1 MKNQIAIIS
10 VVVGNSEPIDEMNSI
25 FHDYAGRIV
34 GRLGVP
40 YHKRDV
46 SIICIVMDAPEEE
59 VDSFTEKL
67 NSLPDVE
74 VSSMYTDIPLAAD
87 KE

>member
-1 MKNQIAIIS
+1 MENQIAIIS

-46 SIICIVMDAPEEE
+46 SVICIVMDAPDEE

-67 NSLPDVE
+67 SALPNVN
-74 VSSMYTDIPLAAD
+74 VSRMNADIPFAAD

>member
-1 MKNQIAIIS
+1 MENQITIIS

-25 FHDYAGRIV
+25 FHDNAGRIV

-46 SIICIVMDAPEEE
+46 SVICIVMDAPEEE

-67 NSLPDVE
+67 NTLPNVN
-74 VSSMYTDIPLAAD
+74 VSCMYADIPFAAHR
-87 KE
+87 E

>member
-1 MKNQIAIIS
+1 MENQIAIIS

-46 SIICIVMDAPEEE
+46 SVICIVMDAPDEE

-67 NSLPDVE
+67 SALPNVN
-74 VSSMYTDIPLAAD
+74 VSRMYADIPFSAH